1 MMNILANPAQEGK
14 PDGRP
19 WRLPGLLPALLPVLL
34 LPYLADATW
43 SAGGSGNWLADY
55 LATPGFYVLAVAMLV
70 LAALVSRRS
79 RLRRFRG
86 TMAWFGLTL
95 LLATMAGQMLADNI
109 RDDALNR
116 LSRTA
121 TPLVQAIGAYEAH
134 YGRAPETL
142 EALIPDFLAAL
153 PATGIPAAPAWQY
166 QAFAPDHS
174 GGDRWWLSAQV
185 GLIGE
190 VAYYPES
197 DCAPIACAA
206 GGRWRYWQW

>member
-1 MMNILANPAQEGK
+1 MMYILANPAQEGK

-19 WRLPGLLPALLPVLL
+19 WRLPGLLPALLPLLL
-34 LPYLADATW
+34 LPYLARDTW

-55 LATPGFYVLAVAMLV
+55 LATPGSYVLAVAMLV

-86 TMAWFGLTL
+86 TMGWFGLTL
-95 LLATMAGQMLADNI
+95 LLATMAGQMLAENI
-109 RDDALNR
+109 RDDALGR

-121 TPLVQAIGAYEAH
+121 APLVQAIGTYEARH
-134 YGRAPETL
+134 GRAPETL

-153 PATGIPAAPAWQY
+153 PATGIPAAPTWKY
-166 QAFAPDHS
+166 QAFPVLS
-174 GGDRWWLSAQV
+174 GVGLWWLSAQV

-190 VAYYPES
+190 VAYHPES
-197 DCAPIACAA
+197 GCAPGACATS
-206 GGRWRYWQW
+206 GKWRYWQW

>member
-1 MMNILANPAQEGK
+1 MTNILATPTPAGK
-14 PDGRP
+14 PDDRP
-19 WRLPGLLPALLPVLL
+19 WWMLILLPAFLPLLL
-34 LPYLADATW
+34 LPYLARDTW
-43 SAGGSGNWLADY
+43 SAGGSGNWLADF
-55 LATPGFYVLAVAMLV
+55 LATPGFYVLAFAMLV

-95 LLATMAGQMLADNI
+95 LLATMAGQMLAENF
-109 RDDALNR
+109 RDEAINR

-121 TPLVQAIGAYEAH
+121 EPLVQAIGAYEAR

-142 EALIPDFLAAL
+142 DSLIPDFLAAL

-174 GGDRWWLSAQV
+174 GGVRWWLSARV

-190 VAYYPES
+190 VTYYPES
-197 DCAPIACAA
+197 NCAPATCAT
-206 GGRWRYWQW
+206 GGKWRYWQW

>member
-1 MMNILANPAQEGK
+1 MMNILANRAQDGN

-19 WRLPGLLPALLPVLL
+19 WRLLILLPAFLPMLL
-34 LPYLADATW
+34 LPYLANDAW
-43 SAGGSGNWLADY
+43 SAGGSGDSLADF
-55 LATPGFYVLAVAMLV
+55 LAAPFFIFLALAVLV

-86 TMAWFGLTL
+86 TMARFGLL
-95 LLATMAGQMLADNI
+95 LLMATMAGAILAENI

-121 TPLVQAIGAYEAH
+121 APLVQAIGAYEARH
-134 YGRAPETL
+134 GRAPETL

-166 QAFAPDHS
+166 ESFAPDHS
-174 GGDRWWLSAQV
+174 GVGRWWLSARV

-190 VAYYPES
+190 VTFYPES
-197 DCAPIACAA
+197 GCAPATCAT
-206 GGRWRYWQW
+206 GGKWRYWQW

>member
-1 MMNILANPAQEGK
+1 MTNILANPVRDDK

-19 WRLPGLLPALLPVLL
+19 WRLPGLLPALLPLLL
-34 LPYLADATW
+34 LPYLAHDTW

-86 TMAWFGLTL
+86 TMAWFGLLL
-95 LLATMAGQMLADNI
+95 LLATMAGVILAESI

-121 TPLVQAIGAYEAH
+121 APLVQAIGAYEARH
-134 YGRAPETL
+134 GRAPETL
-142 EALIPDFLAAL
+142 DALIPDFLAAL
-153 PATGIPAAPAWQY
+153 PATGIPAAPTWQY
-166 QAFAPDHS
+166 QAFEPDHS
-174 GGDRWWLSAQV
+174 GGGSWWLSARL

-190 VAYYPES
+190 VTFYPGS
-197 DCAPIACAA
+197 NCTPGTCAA
-206 GGRWRYWQW
+206 GGKWRYWQW

>member
-1 MMNILANPAQEGK
+1 MTDILTNRAREGE

-19 WRLPGLLPALLPVLL
+19 WQLPGLLLALLPVLF
-34 LPYLADATW
+34 LPYLARDTW
-43 SAGGSGNWLADY
+43 SAGGSGDWLADY
-55 LATPGFYVLAVAMLV
+55 LAAKFFIFLALAVLV

-86 TMAWFGLTL
+86 TMARFGLL
-95 LLATMAGQMLADNI
+95 LLMATMAGAILADNI

-121 TPLVQAIGAYEAH
+121 APLVQAIGAYEARH
-134 YGRAPETL
+134 GRAPETL

-166 QAFAPDHS
+166 ESFAPDVS
-174 GGDRWWLSAQV
+174 GVGRWWLSARV

-190 VAYYPES
+190 VTFYPES
-197 DCAPIACAA
+197 GCAPATCAT
-206 GGRWRYWQW
+206 GGKWRYWQW

>member
-1 MMNILANPAQEGK
+1 MINILANLAQVGK
-14 PDGRP
+14 PDVRS
-19 WRLPGLLPALLPVLL
+19 WWVPGLLLALLPVLL
-34 LPYLADATW
+34 LPYLANDTW

-55 LATPGFYVLAVAMLV
+55 LAAPFFIFLALAVLV

-86 TMAWFGLTL
+86 TMAWFGLL
-95 LLATMAGQMLADNI
+95 LLATITGQILSDNI

-121 TPLVQAIGAYEAH
+121 APLVQAIGAYEAR

-142 EALIPDFLAAL
+142 DSLIPDFLAAL
-153 PATGIPAAPAWQY
+153 PATGIPAAPVWQY
-166 QAFAPDHS
+166 ESFAPDHA
-174 GGDRWWLSAQV
+174 GVGRWWLSARV

-190 VAYYPES
+190 VTFYPES
-197 DCAPIACAA
+197 GCVPATCAT
-206 GGRWRYWQW
+206 GGKWRYWQW

>member
-1 MMNILANPAQEGK
+1 MTNNLANPARGGK

-19 WRLPGLLPALLPVLL
+19 WRLPGLLPALLPLLL
-34 LPYLADATW
+34 LPYLAHDTW

-86 TMAWFGLTL
+86 TMAWFGLL
-95 LLATMAGQMLADNI
+95 LLMATTAGVILAESI

-121 TPLVQAIGAYEAH
+121 APLVRAIGAYEARH
-134 YGRAPETL
+134 GRAPETL

-166 QAFAPDHS
+166 QAFPVLS
-174 GGDRWWLSAQV
+174 GVGPWWLSARL

-190 VAYYPES
+190 VTYYPES
-197 DCAPIACAA
+197 NCAPATCAT
-206 GGRWRYWQW
+206 GGKWRYWQW